1 MAYGK
6 GLELLEDYPEPV
18 DVWSSVPV
26 RSVGSVRYRGVAT
39 DPAATLSH
47 YQTFVF
53 LPTAFEPCGRAVIE
67 AWASGL
73 KLVLNR
79 NVGARHW
86 IEREPDALWTAA
98 ERFWREV
105 LA

>member
-1 MAYGK
+1 M
-6 GLELLEDYPEPV
+6 V
-18 DVWSSVPV
+18 DPDQVTIETT
-26 RSVGSVRYRGVAT
+26 VGEAT
-39 DPAATLSH
+39 IPDPALTLSR

-67 AWASGL
+67 AWAAGCR
-73 KLVLNR
+73 LVLNR

-86 IEREPDALWTAA
+86 IEREPEALETAA
-98 ERFWREV
+98 ENFWRAV